1 MEESNIICP
10 SERTSKEFKSC
21 DGDDSVPASTNN
33 IYNSTL
39 NTSVK
44 VKVEPLDYNNLQ
56 NPEISSLGNMVSVKC
71 EEDSSD
77 GIDHML
83 LRDRMKLLTSVE
95 DFEMNSSRN
104 FECLRKTEPAAYGF
118 SSIVS
123 ESTEPIRVNH
133 PRKRKKAAT

>member
-44 VKVEPLDYNNLQ
+44 VKVELLDYNNLQ
-56 NPEISSLGNMVSVKC
+56 YPERSTLGNMVSVKC
-71 EEDSSD
+71 EEDISD

-83 LRDRMKLLTSVE
+83 L
-95 DFEMNSSRN
+95 
-104 FECLRKTEPAAYGF
+104 
-118 SSIVS
+118 
-123 ESTEPIRVNH
+123 
-133 PRKRKKAAT
+133 